1 MGSILQVVELRL
13 FLCLLLA
20 CNLAYAEYMSSVF
33 STDYR
38 NQQVLRVEAA
48 LATAQ
53 AELGII
59 PASAANEIASKAD
72 IQFAPADD
80 IAEEYK
86 IVQHRMVALL
96 NVWGRSLGEMQ
107 RNICIL
113 VRQQSISTTRYWY
126 CSCWAPVS

>member
-1 MGSILQVVELRL
+1 MRL
-13 FLCLLLA
+13 FFVLLLA

-53 AELGII
+53 GELGII
-59 PASAANEIASKAD
+59 SATAVIEIVSKAG
-72 IQFAPADD
+72 IQFVPSDD

-107 RNICIL
+107 RNICTL